1 VGRPRKTQQAKK
13 AEAKKKRKPALLRV
27 NFIQSG
33 SPLPQISGKEGEVN
47 DGKTKKPI
55 PFETIVFNETIE
67 AIENIID
74 FPSPTADVF
83 ELKGLNVYVVL
94 EKEYFP
100 HVLVNAL
107 KHFEKTENYEMCSRC
122 QNLLQT
128 IKI

>member
-1 VGRPRKTQQAKK
+1 MGRPRKTQTTKK

-27 NFIQSG
+27 NFIKSG
-33 SPLPQISGKEGEVN
+33 SFLPQINGQEVGEK
-47 DGKTKKPI
+47 DGKTKKVI
-55 PFETIVFNETIE
+55 PFETIIFNETVE
-67 AIENIID
+67 AIENLID
-74 FPSPTADVF
+74 FPSSTADVF
-83 ELKGLNVYVVL
+83 ELKGLNIYVTL